1 MSKTP
6 DERLDRLERVAKLFA
21 VKGRKYR
28 RDVRELEDKLNV
40 IVDFQIKTEER
51 FARNEERFG
60 RNEERFAQNEE
71 RFARNEKTLARFK
84 IQTEKRFAELA
95 KFQSITE
102 RRLAELIHSL
112 RHKSNGDSVSG
123 RS

>member
-1 MSKTP
+1 MRKTP

-28 RDVRELEDKLNV
+28 RDVRELEDKLNF
-40 IVDFQIKTEER
+40 IVDLQIK
-51 FARNEERFG
+51 NEESFAQ
-60 RNEERFAQNEE
+60 NEKRFAQNEE
-71 RFARNEKTLARFK
+71 RFARNEKTVARLK

-102 RRLAELIHSL
+102 RRLDELIHSL
-112 RHKSNGDSVSG
+112 KHRSHGDSITGHS
-123 RS
+123 

>member
-40 IVDFQIKTEER
+40 IVDFQIKNEER
-51 FARNEERFG
+51 FARNEERF
-60 RNEERFAQNEE
+60 AQNE
-71 RFARNEKTLARFK
+71 KTVARFK
-84 IQTEKRFAELA
+84 VQTEKRFAELA

-112 RHKSNGDSVSG
+112 KHKSNGESVSG

>member
-51 FARNEERFG
+51 FARNEERF
-60 RNEERFAQNEE
+60 AQNEE

-102 RRLAELIHSL
+102 RRLAKLIH
-112 RHKSNGDSVSG
+112 
-123 RS
+123 